1 VEHGDYVLYYMLGK
15 SLCTFLL
22 SVVLFMGALAAA
34 PDPGIKLEIMTY
46 GMVEAVILT
55 SFSVTGDKFFFR
67 GRSRNFKVEYL
78 SQFEAIFKNI
88 LGGYSGTPGWLN
100 HEKTWRSKML

>member
-1 VEHGDYVLYYMLGK
+1 MYYMLGK

-22 SVVLFMGALAAA
+22 SVVLFWGALAAA

-55 SFSVTGDKFFFR
+55 SFNPVLPETSFFPRQEPKFQ
-67 GRSRNFKVEYL
+67 S
-78 SQFEAIFKNI
+78 
-88 LGGYSGTPGWLN
+88 
-100 HEKTWRSKML
+100 